1 MYKYIIFFASKN
13 NYYIITENSARV
25 QLSMRIAT
33 AKQLA
38 TLGCSGEV
46 D

>member
-1 MYKYIIFFASKN
+1 MHKYIIFFASKN
-13 NYYIITENSARV
+13 NYYIITENSAGQ
-25 QLSMRIAT
+25 QLTMRIAT

-38 TLGCSGEV
+38 TLGCAGEV